1 MSNSVNIHH
10 TPLLQRFFRAKS
22 SISVVFFVYCVS
34 ILSQLVISLSASTT
48 YAASGQ
54 PLTRLIAVLVDQSIY
69 DSYQT
74 QVDRYASQYLQSQYS
89 DSKALVIPIRSANFQ
104 AQDIHKILQNL
115 YFDGQKDTPSQL
127 IGVTLIGD
135 IALPVVNDNNYY
147 YPTIYPY
154 VDFID
159 PQFVYSEQEQTFI
172 PNPQWIRQNP
182 ELRHN
187 LLRFDTSAEYNTFFL
202 KLAKYSSNPKA
213 RVSDKVWID
222 DLVAEQKSYDQWSLN
237 NYANQFVFAEDLWR
251 QRYTNLLLDLTNA
264 QEGNKV
270 YDLFSWASK
279 NPISANT
286 SVSTYN
292 DAPPELAK
300 QEVETAASMKWYFAW
315 IGKLAGLLKSTKWS
329 NVNTFDSD
337 KVGWLSSSQWVPTLF
352 LQQVMDGYLKDYYEL
367 YSEEYHTSVNNL
379 VEPSG
384 RYINSWDKIGINSH
398 IWKTYQHDELAKT
411 IILNLNDHLESVV
424 DNYIDEQKPYMTMPV
439 ATKKLG
445 YRSRPSRNGSKSQNM
460 ILEDVFDVSYFGSD
474 PWTSESIQDIMLFR
488 GTFLNIRDVSKL
500 SGYNYVRVSPMIWA
514 DGSAPQLRSIGASYG
529 FQSRE
534 VEANRWYN
542 VLLAQ
547 SDADYLDKLRLM
559 TLVGDNEC
567 KPKDITRDQY
577 VQRYWWWY
585 TPMNIDQQHILDYW
599 SLALDL
605 KQLDYTR
612 IWSPSYAVN
621 GATFGG
627 TVYDV
632 AWSKII
638 NPEFRKLWVVEWV
651 QEYYSK
657 WIVDENR
664 QAPQDCSDVWD
675 DLEFLVWEYDKK
687 QMLMEQICA
696 NNPDD
701 FECVRVRD
709 EYDNTANQLDELGDS
724 LIWWVDSCFPEKYEV
739 AVEYLSG
746 LKQDIDLEGISD
758 NYLAY
763 EAFAAVQRTSY
774 RPQIRDIK
782 TRFTPRHID
791 YYLQRLK
798 WQDGLNFAI
807 AKAVEKDSIE
817 PILFC
822 EKNFKN
828 DSKVDRKW
836 KLILSYAEVDFFDRV
851 MKLQPTRWIL
861 NRVLINNWLDNTKEI
876 SESQLDEIE
885 ACQPKLKEIYD
896 LEDDVDVKVSE
907 LAGYGFFE
915 AIKKGKA
922 LLELLK
928 LNTRVQDL
936 KDLYSDC
943 YDAVPAPIFN
953 YEVGK
958 TNVAGGWYDK
968 MYDYYYKTLPTLYTH
983 KAPHADDLYGKELKE
998 LRWVQQWFAYPDT
1011 NAIRKKGRNRAQY
1024 DISKYQ
1030 FDWLKFEVDSI
1041 SFVLEWQW
1049 WAREYSE
1056 GDNGNIYFSNNAT
1069 INLYGKEVSLAGM
1082 MWVFADN
1089 SKTLLLTWSDAP
1101 LSRWEQE
1108 AWGRAPFIY
1117 PRYGGMNMGTS
1128 DRAIDSVRY
1137 SSFQGIGGDLVKL
1150 VYPNLY
1156 NVSVFDTSGKLMS
1169 EEQIRV
1175 EIMKYLIQQARL
1187 YRSQLQAQQD
1197 KSQAFYNTQKK
1208 WFDILAK
1215 ADKYA
1220 TPNRSYDLSKIGDD
1234 FFVKWLAMKVGTKQ
1248 FSASDVITILAR
1260 NLYYQNLI
1268 APEKKSD
1275 VILDKELDGLYKNI
1289 ALDNVNSKRKF
1300 IFATYLTYDSNK
1312 TTWWVNRLND
1322 RANLS
1327 GLLLPG
1333 YDIKWYEITSLTS
1346 DGADYHVDPNLN
1358 PALKAFQLTSDT
1370 MSATPRRESN
1380 QETLTPLVCGN
1391 KTFDRWWV
1399 PILQYP
1405 KSFACWLEDVK
1416 KSSITITVNGDL
1428 VDLIKNINQSGWRA
1442 ATTWYFADQINF
1454 GKQLLD
1460 VPGQFGWLIDSA
1472 VKTVSFGKTNTSLG
1486 TDYQKW
1492 RWNLTTNSGLKFL
1505 ENDPL
1510 YDPNAMTNL
1519 ERSMSQ
1525 ILSTL
1530 AIDASTY
1537 QLPINGTWTLTLST
1551 SNRSQPYTMS
1561 ITGTGSACLTLN
1573 GVNTCTQPVQIN
1585 GRWSKVND
1593 KVEYKVGVAAW
1604 AKLWDAWLL
1613 VKICLQGTATC
1624 FTYPII
1630 YTIVPGQIAR
1640 IKAIDILDGGYLAR
1654 GSRMP
1659 IVIQWYDADDRPLSL
1674 APQPYRITSD
1684 KGNLSYMSQTSKSV
1698 DINTWQNL
1706 TMLYDSIWLTVDSD
1720 RITIAPIF
1728 ADDALMPVVNYTIP
1742 LADPVLRLST
1752 RAWDRTLEQGITIDL
1767 PSKPNTLT
1775 KSLWSGLTTLVPDQ
1789 VPMIRLSL
1797 ADVAGKWV
1805 LWEVKI
1811 SSVNGLISPGMI
1823 GSQML
1828 SGANNSI
1835 LTQRVWSD
1843 QDSFVITGAGQQIYL
1858 YPSYRAGKDIIQVS
1872 IGDRVWSIPVVVR
1885 PGSAAWVTITAPERL
1900 NQYQTGT
1907 VDLTVTDYW
1916 GNQLTSDTWLSLT
1929 AYGRGFT
1936 LVWSANPTT
1945 TSGPVINGIQ
1955 TIKGTARIT
1964 VVPEAIIGK
1973 GYITAQ
1979 VRDVA
1984 LDQQRSSYAGV
1995 LVQSILWPTK
2005 KINSLIL
2012 ELKGNDWGNSLW
2024 YQTSTD
2030 VKASR
2035 VITDSS
2041 KLLSVVT
2048 NLIEPSKLRQS
2059 QLIINPHWWITGPQ
2073 SQWAKLSL
2081 VQGTW
2086 NIVTVG
2092 EMLIPLD
2099 ESIWYALVQ
2108 SSTGALTTKPS
2119 EAAIYYIPMV
2129 QDSIITS
2136 NRINGS
2142 AIMINDVNVLDLK
2155 LGTMHPDLMM
2165 SYIDTT
2171 VYGWWVYG
2179 LIYQGKQVGMIVMY
2193 RPDTTLLRQTWV
2205 INNALSDIYDIMTGY
2220 VWWSTNSEVGIHIVT
2235 RDSSYIVAEI
2245 QKSAGDNLI
2254 AQFGQWLTVG
2264 DASKRYDQFS
2274 ITYGDAALSRST
2286 INVPAYAL
2294 VDGSNDPL
2302 KPLAVTQNLP
2312 YDTGIGQLIYHNPD
2326 KPIDRVESIDFNNDK
2341 LKDLLI
2347 VYTDGS
2353 IRLLKNYGGKQ
2364 PWRDLW
2370 HLMIIADGIQDLY
2383 VWDVDKNNYQDIIV
2397 HTQAGKLRVYYN
2409 NKWQFDVDGYP
2420 VCLDIPGGPD
2430 DLSQLYYWTIRDMD
2444 DDGGIDITTYD
2455 YNGDVK
2461 VFYGGR
2467 WGSSEWSSYVSR
2479 DHDLCDPDWKP
2490 RQQSTLVQSF
2500 GMNLLTNSIKDDSLI
2515 HWSTHVTRGNPYD
2528 QPIVKRESV
2537 ESYQDY
2543 EQLSELESKVTP
2555 TLWASDAQNAW
2566 LTSNTDFTSW
2576 LPEDKNWWDY
2586 DADTFG
2592 SDVASRAVNSINVSQ
2607 AVNAAYT
2614 DASRYVP
2621 VSDTLRPVYQTK
2633 GTTLYLPTNKTAST
2647 DPFAV
2652 TKTFKDLN
2660 GGLLIDRDLVEVT
2673 IRITGTP
2680 GVQFAYLDK
2689 LTWPWMVPL
2698 SDAGQLEWMSDDF
2711 LSLKGDITYNVDG
2724 YIFAINGATMNNA
2737 GVLSLTYIVQYRS
2750 EKLAEV
2756 VVKDPLPWSRYPMIQ
2771 AWSIDGCQKVERN
2784 YVSQWPSRPRS
2795 YSSKLIDY
2803 KAEIITKNT
2812 TSYTD
2817 FDAQTQKQ
2825 TAEII
2830 TSVGKED
2837 GIFDYIKERWNN
2849 DNVWQRIQGI
2859 ADGTY
2864 LQSIPTQFRI
2874 GLQSGAK
2881 EQEISRSISDFTSK
2895 LCNGFKNDDRSCAG
2909 VAPPVWVP
2917 FNMAFPPL
2925 TPGTVNIMWYKV
2937 FEDKWLPLLAFPTN
2951 WPIPIWPPNPSGAW
2965 WWLKWAPSSQFRF
2978 YVTPTLTTSL
2988 WFAFCFGPYGVWVK
3002 LPAPFKNVVGN
3013 CVVLATQPLREKQQ
3027 QCSAASNP
3035 SYSPP
3040 AQIDLPTCYGDLTT
3054 DLSKSNVTQMVTMS
3068 DETQA
3073 WLEKQRLTSPSDLY
3087 YDNTYYGWDAREV
3100 YGSSHPWVAK
3110 AIQTFNSVIQINKP
3124 ARVGSSA
3131 ELFCL
3136 GNCGGPNMWQTV
3148 KWFVK
3153 NSIDPASDKSNIRQI
3168 GKWVMKGIGA
3178 CMMQI
3183 ADNQIQYVKNN
3194 LLTSS
3199 LTVVLPDLS
3208 RLWVSNNWSDG
3219 AIWTDGNQIKQNRQ
3233 EIQAEKQAAKNDQA
3247 SHNQQVYESN
3257 VTNVSANS
3265 SAITALWEA
3274 ESNPFYRIEQL
3285 FNDVELITISH
3296 RDVMVDVPYIR
3307 TTDLSLYKTQF
3318 VWWAQRNDTIIE
3330 QWIDYGDGLAT
3341 ECLKLSD
3348 PEKRQECND
3357 LLKQVVYINTQLGQM
3372 KRSINSNKVM
3382 FDQYAHF
3389 QSTVLPNWKEQ
3400 QVVYLTELTTVIN
3413 STMSQLAGWSTQNAA
3428 RFTSWTSAIRSMI
3441 TAVKTWQL
3449 LIDFSLNW
3457 KERCGTCRIDNYDFA
3472 TCSLNGLCPN
3482 FPLFA
3487 WPNFRTPDFTID
3499 LSNIDA
3505 GIDLVVPNFIFR
3517 PVDVPLYRVA
3527 QMPDLP
3533 LPPDLWAPVYAQLN
3547 IILPTL
3553 PVIPGPPTLPSL
3565 PSLSMNVD
3573 MDLPLLPP
3581 APKIPMLPETLN
3593 AAVQVADFVGQILCI
3608 VKWDV
3613 WLVGEKFVKQKIEQI
3628 TARTREVSPF
3638 DSIIPIISQP
3648 RPQWYNARLDAYVNL
3663 RFYFDGIYNVFDEVV
3678 DTQRNQAMWELQQD
3692 FGKVINR
3699 GSDWVNGL
3707 ITTGSNA
3714 LTDAANSAL
3723 SGTILEWWW
3732 LPPLR
3737 YDATITPLWSAE
3749 FDTRVVAAL
3758 NQFGNSV
3765 EDSRLRDASRDI
3777 AWRVQKPLQTQPNL
3791 EGIDR
3796 VRRDAQ
3802 WIVMTEL
3809 DKAQWEYRQI
3819 KYEYDQWLDTL
3830 TSDQYVSDSS
3840 QTTRLSTSVYTIN
3853 PEVANYIQSSDI
3865 TQDYLQGN
3873 KQLLERYQVVL
3884 DKGNDSLNLD
3894 TANYQNSRRYV
3905 DNMLA
3910 MTNTALDHHRQLAYM
3925 NPGDESI
3932 DDEWGGGGGGGWWS
3946 SNVTNISRYTS
3957 TPKSNVKVWFDQT
3970 TQRDGYLIDTVV
3982 DTPIGKI
3989 SAAVDVIKPEWL
4001 GTQFRDR
4008 SFQEDMN
4015 GTDTK
4020 KPDIVLW
4027 DDDTIYIK
4035 YADQKDVHG
4044 SHTTVN
4050 TLYRLPALI
4059 SPDQLNTL
4067 TTSTNGYAIYD
4078 PGILSRSQLFKVWS
4092 SSYAITN
4099 FHLQWQDYDNA
4110 LFQWI
4115 NPDIIG
4121 QARDE
4126 IYMLRFTNLVDR
4138 HPDWMWPDSATA
4150 YVPLM
4155 VAGLTVD
4162 PATTKILIPGTR
4174 TARSIKDLIA
4184 NKTVHDVVSY
4194 DPSQDDIVWLLRNL
4208 PRSWEY
4214 AQVVRMELIDGA
4226 YIATSPWSNQD
4237 VWWHQIAADTIAP
4250 IPEVKLVR
4258 VATKETVW
4266 WWTSM
4271 QWYINTNYELTVSWK
4286 DNISIARTS
4295 VAGITQPRATQSIVR
4310 KIYEQKP
4317 TQLSYVFSAQD
4328 SSKNVTTINVV
4339 VTIENPELETTS
4351 ATNTD
4356 GARGTVTATLTP
4368 DLDDG
4373 VIKFQQQDTSSWK
4386 NLIGMPGGVSW
4397 YLVKPLQ
4404 TIFTGWLYNFP
4415 NSRWLKNADWTDA
4428 GSVSNQGQITTQDL
4442 RLLVRFPQWYPVI
4455 SMVNA
4460 SWVIQYELTYAPQTL
4475 TGSVPVDIKAP
4486 SQYRVLSLQ
4495 NFNAGIAWVFAG
4507 GQCIAPQLGECEV
4520 YVSNQWDI
4528 WVDPAVRSNY
4538 YGTYLWR
4545 DGHGVYQIMR
4555 DKTFVA
4561 EVNLVTKDIN

>member
-1 MSNSVNIHH
+1 MSNSVNTHH
-10 TPLLQRFFRAKS
+10 TPLLQRIFRAKS

-34 ILSQLVISLSASTT
+34 ILSQLVISLSASNT
-48 YAASGQ
+48 YAASAQ

-104 AQDIHKILQNL
+104 AQDIHKMLQNL
-115 YFDGQKDTPSQL
+115 YFEWQKDTPSQL

-135 IALPVVNDNNYY
+135 IALPVVNDNSYH

-159 PQFVYSEQEQTFI
+159 PQFVYSEQEQTFV
-172 PNPQWIRQNP
+172 PNPQWISQNP

-187 LLRFDTSAEYNTFFL
+187 LVRFDTGAEYNAFFL
-202 KLAKYSSNPKA
+202 KLAKYSTNPKN
-213 RVSDKVWID
+213 RVSDKVWVD

-264 QEGNKV
+264 QEGNKT
-270 YDLFSWASK
+270 YDLFSGASK

-292 DAPPELAK
+292 DAPAELVK
-300 QEVETAASMKWYFAW
+300 QEADTAASLDGYFKWV
-315 IGKLAGLLKSTKWS
+315 GKLASLLKGKKSANS
-329 NVNTFDSD
+329 NTFDSD

-352 LQQVMDGYLKDYYEL
+352 LQQVMDGYLKDYYKL

-384 RYINSWDKIGINSH
+384 RYINSGDKIGINSH
-398 IWKTYQHDELAKT
+398 IWKTYQEDELAKT
-411 IILNLNDHLESVV
+411 IILNLNDQLESK
-424 DNYIDEQKPYMTMPV
+424 IDTLIESEKLYMTVPV
-439 ATKKLG
+439 PTKRLT
-445 YRSRPSRNGSKSQNM
+445 YRSNPSSSCGSHTNDM
-460 ILEDVFDVSYFGSD
+460 ILEDIRDVSYFGTD
-474 PWTSESIQDIMLFR
+474 PWTSSTIQDMMIFR
-488 GTFLNIRDVSKL
+488 WSFLNLTWVASL
-500 SGYNYVRVSPMIWA
+500 SGYDYTKVPLLDKISTIT
-514 DGSAPQLRSIGASYG
+514 RSVWSSYG
-529 FQSRE
+529 IQSRE

-542 VLLAQ
+542 VMLAQ
-547 SDADYLDKLRLM
+547 QDEDYFGEVKKLI
-559 TLVGDNEC
+559 LVWSNEC
-567 KPKDITRDQY
+567 SSAGLDSVERYK
-577 VQRYWWWY
+577 QRYWWWY
-585 TPMNIDQQHILDYW
+585 TPMNIDSDHIAEYGSLSLNLKALDY
-599 SLALDL
+599 
-605 KQLDYTR
+605 R
-612 IWSPSYAVN
+612 HIWSPSYAVN

-627 TVYDV
+627 TVYDI
-632 AWSKII
+632 AWSKMI
-638 NPEFRKLWVVEWV
+638 NPLFRKLWVVAWT
-651 QEYYSK
+651 QEYVTNTYADPNWVS
-657 WIVDENR
+657 
-664 QAPQDCSDVWD
+664 PTDCSWFIDNYYQLESQLASITEEYQRNCVDRSDNYCPDLKKDVD
-675 DLEFLVWEYDKK
+675 DTA
-687 QMLMEQICA
+687 QQIQDIE
-696 NNPDD
+696 NSPENS
-701 FECVRVRD
+701 EK
-709 EYDNTANQLDELGDS
+709 LS
-724 LIWWVDSCFPEKYEV
+724 SCFPTKYTVIQEIKPQV
-739 AVEYLSG
+739 KTDVS
-746 LKQDIDLEGISD
+746 LKDISD
-758 NYLAY
+758 NYTGY
-763 EAFAAVQRTSY
+763 STFAAIQWTAY
-774 RPQIRDIK
+774 RPDITFR
-782 TRFTPRHID
+782 TRATSAYVESKLRRF
-791 YYLQRLK
+791 K
-798 WQDGLNFAI
+798 WQDGLNYAI
-807 AKAVEKDSIE
+807 AQAVESKSLK
-817 PILFC
+817 PILYC
-822 EKNFKN
+822 NSDKRKITYNY
-828 DSKVDRKW
+828 STVDYLRVVNTPAVGWVK
-836 KLILSYAEVDFFDRV
+836 KRV
-851 MKLQPTRWIL
+851 M
-861 NRVLINNWLDNTKEI
+861 INNGLSSTAPTLEEEKQIDACQLIYDQVYKVEDEIYKKAQEGKSAWLFDFKKKLWLAFDIIKLNKQTAAIKEANMICFLDNK
-876 SESQLDEIE
+876 
-885 ACQPKLKEIYD
+885 
-896 LEDDVDVKVSE
+896 
-907 LAGYGFFE
+907 
-915 AIKKGKA
+915 
-922 LLELLK
+922 
-928 LNTRVQDL
+928 
-936 KDLYSDC
+936 
-943 YDAVPAPIFN
+943 PIFN
-953 YEVGK
+953 YEAK
-958 TNVAGGWYDK
+958 AGACGWGWWYMN
-968 MYDYYYKTLPTLYTH
+968 MYDYYYKTLPSLFVH
-983 KAPHADDLYGKELKE
+983 KSPTAEELYGKELKQ
-998 LRWVQQWFAYPDT
+998 LKGIQKNYAYPD
-1011 NAIRKKGRNRAQY
+1011 IDSMRKEGKRRAQY
-1024 DISKYQ
+1024 DLTKYRY
-1030 FDWLKFEVDSI
+1030 DGLKVEVDAI
-1041 SFVLEWQW
+1041 SFVLIPGEDYSLQW
-1049 WAREYSE
+1049 
-1056 GDNGNIYFSNNAT
+1056 DFIYFTSGASL
-1069 INLYGKEVSLAGM
+1069 NLYGKSISLNNM
-1082 MWVFADN
+1082 MGVFSGGSIIN
-1089 SKTLLLTWSDAP
+1089 LTGSDKLNDIA
-1101 LSRWEQE
+1101 
-1108 AWGRAPFIY
+1108 RATFKY
-1117 PRYGGMNMGTS
+1117 PRYGAMNMGTS
-1128 DRAIDSVRY
+1128 DRPIDSVRY

-1156 NVSVFDTSGKLMS
+1156 NVSVFDANGKLMS
-1169 EEQIRV
+1169 EEQIKI
-1175 EIMKYLIQQARL
+1175 EIMKYLIKQAQL

-1197 KSQAFYNTQKK
+1197 KSQTYYNTQKK

-1220 TPNRSYDLSKIGDD
+1220 TPNRNYDLSKIGDD

-1248 FSASDVITILAR
+1248 FSYQDVITILAR

-1268 APEKKSD
+1268 SPEKKSD

-1289 ALDNVNSKRKF
+1289 ALDNINSKRKF
-1300 IFATYLTYDSNK
+1300 TFATYLTYDSNK
-1312 TTWWVNRLND
+1312 TTWGVDRLTD
-1322 RANLS
+1322 WTNLS

-1346 DGADYHVDPNLN
+1346 DGADYHVDPTLN

-1428 VDLIKNINQSGWRA
+1428 VDLIKTINQSGWKVA
-1442 ATTWYFADQINF
+1442 ATWYFADQIGYADSWKQF
-1454 GKQLLD
+1454 GSQALD

-1472 VKTVSFGKTNTSLG
+1472 VKVATLGKTQTSLG

-1492 RWNLTTNSGLKFL
+1492 RWNLTTNSGWKFL
-1505 ENDPL
+1505 DNDPL
-1510 YDPNAMTNL
+1510 YDPSAMTNL
-1519 ERSMSQ
+1519 ERSMSEV
-1525 ILSTL
+1525 LGTL
-1530 AIDASTY
+1530 AVDASSY
-1537 QLPINGTWTLTLST
+1537 QLPINGTGTLTLST

-1561 ITGTGSACLTLN
+1561 ISGTGSACLTLN

-1593 KVEYKVGVAAW
+1593 KVEYKVGIAAW

-1613 VKICLQGTATC
+1613 VKICLQGSATC
-1624 FTYPII
+1624 FSYPII
-1630 YTIVPGQIAR
+1630 YTIIPGQIAR

-1659 IVIQWYDADDRPLSL
+1659 LVIQWYDADGRPLSI

-1684 KGNLSYMSQTSKSV
+1684 KGNLSYMSQTTKSV
-1698 DINTWQNL
+1698 DVNTWQNL
-1706 TMLYDSIWLTVDSD
+1706 TMLYDSAWLTVDSD
-1720 RITIAPIF
+1720 RLTIAPIF
-1728 ADDALMPVVNYTIP
+1728 ADDVLLPVVNYTIP
-1742 LADPVLRLST
+1742 LADPTLRLST
-1752 RAWDRTLEQGITIDL
+1752 RAGDRTLEQGITIDL

-1775 KSLWSGLTTLVPDQ
+1775 KWIWSGLTTLVPDQ

-1797 ADVAGKWV
+1797 ADVVGKWV
-1805 LWEVKI
+1805 LGEIKI
-1811 SSVNGLISPGMI
+1811 SSVNGLVSPGMI
-1823 GSQML
+1823 GSQIVT
-1828 SGANNSI
+1828 GANNI
-1835 LTQRVWSD
+1835 KLTQRVWSD

-1936 LVWSANPTT
+1936 LVWSTNPTT
-1945 TSGPVINGIQ
+1945 TSGTTINDIQ
-1955 TIKGTARIT
+1955 TIKGTAHIT
-1964 VVPEAIIGK
+1964 VVPKAIIGK
-1973 GYITAQ
+1973 GYVTAQ

-2005 KINSLIL
+2005 KINSLIV
-2012 ELKGNDWGNSLW
+2012 ELKGNDWGNIW

-2059 QLIINPHWWITGPQ
+2059 QLIINPHGWITGPQ

-2086 NIVTVG
+2086 NIITAG

-2099 ESIWYALVQ
+2099 KSVWYALVQ
-2108 SSTGALTTKPS
+2108 SNTGALTVKPS
-2119 EAAIYYIPMV
+2119 AAGIYYIPTL

-2136 NRINGS
+2136 NRTNGS
-2142 AIMINDVNVLDLK
+2142 AIMINGINVLDLK
-2155 LGTMHPDLMM
+2155 LGTMHPDITM

-2171 VYGWWVYG
+2171 NYGAGVYGM
-2179 LIYQGKQVGMIVMY
+2179 IYQGKQVGMVIMY
-2193 RPDTTLLRQTWV
+2193 RPDTSLLKSIW
-2205 INNALSDIYDIMTGY
+2205 AMKSGLSDIYDVMTGY
-2220 VWWSTNSEVGIHIVT
+2220 VWWSTNSEIGIHIVT
-2235 RDSSYIVAEI
+2235 RDSSYTLDQNEKSQGDSLIV
-2245 QKSAGDNLI
+2245 
-2254 AQFGQWLTVG
+2254 QFGQWLTVG

-2302 KPLAVTQNLP
+2302 KPLPITQNLP

-2326 KPIDRVESIDFNNDK
+2326 KPIDRVDSIDFNNDG

-2353 IRLLKNYGGKQ
+2353 VRLLKSYGGKQ

-2383 VWDVDKNNYQDIIV
+2383 VGDVDKNGYQDIIV

-2409 NKWQFDVDGYP
+2409 NRWQFDVDGYP

-2444 DDGGIDITTYD
+2444 DDKGIDITTYD
-2455 YNGDVK
+2455 YNGDIK

-2467 WGSSEWSSYVSR
+2467 WGSSEGSSYVSR
-2479 DHDLCDPDWKP
+2479 DHDLCDPDWKS
-2490 RQQSTLVQSF
+2490 RQQSVLVQSF
-2500 GMNLLTNSIKDDSLI
+2500 GMNLLTTPIKDDSLL
-2515 HWSTHVTRGNPYD
+2515 HWSTHVTRSNPYD

-2537 ESYQDY
+2537 DYYQNY
-2543 EQLSELESKVTP
+2543 EQLSGLESKTTP
-2555 TLWASDAQNAW
+2555 TLSASDAEKAG
-2566 LTSNTDFTSW
+2566 LTTDTNFASW
-2576 LPEDKNWWDY
+2576 LPKDKNGWDY
-2586 DADTFG
+2586 NATTFG

-2621 VSDTLRPVYQTK
+2621 VPDSLRPTYQTK
-2633 GTTLYLPTNKTAST
+2633 GTTLYLPTNKTSSG

-2660 GGLLIDRDLVEVT
+2660 GGLLIDRDLVQVT
-2673 IRITGTP
+2673 VKISGTP

-2698 SDAGQLEWMSDDF
+2698 TEAGQLEWMSDDF
-2711 LSLKGDITYNVDG
+2711 LSLKSWITYNTDG
-2724 YIFAINGATMNNA
+2724 YIFAINGATMNSA
-2737 GVLSLTYIVQYRS
+2737 GVLSLSYIVQYRS

-2771 AWSIDGCQKVERN
+2771 AWSIDWCQKVERN
-2784 YVSQWPSRPRS
+2784 YVSQWPTKPRV
-2795 YSSKLIDY
+2795 YASKIIDY
-2803 KAEIITKNT
+2803 KPEIIAKNT
-2812 TSYTD
+2812 LSYTD
-2817 FDAQTQKQ
+2817 FDKQTQKQ
-2825 TAEII
+2825 TAELI

-2837 GIFDYIKERWNN
+2837 GVFDYIKERWNN

-2859 ADGTY
+2859 TDGTY

-2874 GLQSGAK
+2874 GLQSWSK
-2881 EQEISRSISDFTSK
+2881 EQERSNNISKFTNN
-2895 LCNGFKNDDRSCAG
+2895 LCNGFKIGEASCAG
-2909 VAPPVWVP
+2909 TTPPTGVP

-2937 FEDKWLPLLAFPTN
+2937 FEDKWLPLLAFPTS
-2951 WPIPIWPPNPSGAW
+2951 WPIPIWPPNPTNAW
-2965 WWLKWAPSSQFRF
+2965 WWLGDTASVSQFRF
-2978 YVTPTLTTSL
+2978 YATPTLTASL
-2988 WFAFCFGPYGVWVK
+2988 GFAFCFGPYGVWVK

-3013 CVVLATQPLREKQQ
+3013 CIVLATQPLLKKQQ
-3027 QCSAASNP
+3027 QCSVASNP

-3040 AQIDLPTCYGDLTT
+3040 AQPDLPTCYGDLTT

-3073 WLEKQRLTSPSDLY
+3073 WLERQRLTSPSDLY
-3087 YDNTYYGWDAREV
+3087 YNNTYYGWDTWETYA
-3100 YGSSHPWVAK
+3100 SSHAWVAK
-3110 AIQTFNSVIQINKP
+3110 AIQTSNSVIHINKP
-3124 ARVGSSA
+3124 ARVGSSV

-3136 GNCGGPNMWQTV
+3136 GNCGGPSAWQTV

-3153 NSIDPASDKSNIRQI
+3153 NSIDPANTQTKVRQV

-3178 CMMQI
+3178 CVMQI

-3208 RLWVSNNWSDG
+3208 RLWASSDQWNTLSNNSSNVGWSMWDGLDRAAGVATWVVDAIADINLKNMLSSVSN
-3219 AIWTDGNQIKQNRQ
+3219 Q
-3233 EIQAEKQAAKNDQA
+3233 
-3247 SHNQQVYESN
+3247 
-3257 VTNVSANS
+3257 SANS
-3265 SAITALWEA
+3265 KIIDTMSQSDI
-3274 ESNPFYRIEQL
+3274 NPFYPIEQL
-3285 FNDVELITISH
+3285 FNDIELINISH
-3296 RDVMVDVPYIR
+3296 KNVMVDVPYIR

-3318 VWWAQRNDTIIE
+3318 VWWAQRNEQIIK
-3330 QWIDYGDGLAT
+3330 QWVDYGDGLAT
-3341 ECLKLSD
+3341 ECLQLSD
-3348 PEKRQECND
+3348 PVKKQECNE
-3357 LLKQVVYINTQLGQM
+3357 LLKQVVYVNTQLGQM

-3400 QVVYLTELTTVIN
+3400 QVIYLTEMTNVIN

-3428 RFTSWTSAIRSMI
+3428 RFTSWTSSIRSMI

-3449 LIDFSLNW
+3449 LVDFALNW

-3505 GIDLVVPNFIFR
+3505 GIDIVVPNFKFR

-3527 QMPDLP
+3527 QMSDLP
-3533 LPPDLWAPVYAQLN
+3533 LPPDLWSPIYAQLN

-3593 AAVQVADFVGQILCI
+3593 AAVQVADFVGKILCI

-3628 TARTREVSPF
+3628 TARTWEVSPF
-3638 DSIIPIISQP
+3638 DSIIPVISQP

-3663 RFYFDGIYNVFDEVV
+3663 RFYFDWLYNVFDEVV
-3678 DTQRNQAMWELQQD
+3678 DTQWNQSMWQLQQQ
-3692 FGKVINR
+3692 FAKQINKS
-3699 GSDWVNGL
+3699 SDWVNGW
-3707 ITTGSNA
+3707 ITTG
-3714 LTDAANSAL
+3714 ANGITNTANKAL
-3723 SGTILEWWW
+3723 SGTILEWGW

-3737 YDATITPLWSAE
+3737 YDATIKPLWSAE

-3758 NQFGNSV
+3758 NQFANSV
-3765 EDSRLRDASRDI
+3765 EDSTLRDASRDI
-3777 AWRVQKPLQTQPNL
+3777 AWRVQKPLQTQANL

-3802 WIVMTEL
+3802 WIVTTQL
-3809 DKAQWEYRQI
+3809 DKAQWEYQQI
-3819 KYEYDQWLDTL
+3819 KYNYDEWLDTL
-3830 TSDQYVSDSS
+3830 TSDQYVSDDS
-3840 QTTRLSTSVYTIN
+3840 QTTTLSTSVYTIN
-3853 PEVANYIQSSDI
+3853 PEVADYIQSSDI
-3865 TQDYLQGN
+3865 RHDYLQGN
-3873 KQLLERYQVVL
+3873 KQLLERYQTAL
-3884 DKGNDSLNLD
+3884 DKGSDSLNLD
-3894 TANYQNSRRYV
+3894 TANYQSSRAYV
-3905 DNMLA
+3905 DQMLA
-3910 MTNTALDHHRQLAYM
+3910 MTDTALDRHTQLAQYI
-3925 NPGDESI
+3925 NSPDGKWFINDPNWVWDRSTLPDPGPWYIAPDTA
-3932 DDEWGGGGGGGWWS
+3932 S
-3946 SNVTNISRYTS
+3946 STTS
-3957 TPKSNVKVWFDQT
+3957 TSTTTQKTNVKVWFDQS

-3982 DTPIGKI
+3982 DTPIGKVK
-3989 SAAVDVIKPEWL
+3989 AAVDAIKPEWL
-4001 GTQFRDR
+4001 GTQYRER
-4008 SFQEDMN
+4008 SFKEDMN
-4015 GTDTK
+4015 GNNAT
-4020 KPDIVLW
+4020 KPDIVLR
-4027 DDDTIYIK
+4027 DDTTIYIK
-4035 YADQKDVHG
+4035 YADQANVHG
-4044 SHTTVN
+4044 SHITTK

-4059 SPDQLNTL
+4059 SPDQLDKL
-4067 TTSTNGYAIYD
+4067 TTSTNGYVVYD
-4078 PGILSRSQLFKVWS
+4078 PGILSRSQLFRLWS
-4092 SSYAITN
+4092 DSYAIAN
-4099 FHLQWQDYDNA
+4099 FHLQGQDYNNT

-4121 QARDE
+4121 QARNE
-4126 IYMLRFTNLVDR
+4126 IYMLKFTNLVDR
-4138 HPDWMWPDSATA
+4138 HPDWMWPDSATQ

-4155 VAGLTVD
+4155 IAGVTVN
-4162 PATTKILIPGTR
+4162 PETTKILIPGTK

-4184 NKTVHDVVSY
+4184 SKTIHDVVSY

-4214 AQVVRMELIDGA
+4214 AQVVRMQLKDGA
-4226 YIATSPWSNQD
+4226 YVATSPWSNQD

-4258 VATKETVW
+4258 VATKQTVW

-4271 QWYINTNYELTVSWK
+4271 QWYINTNYELTVTWK

-4295 VAGITQPRATQSIVR
+4295 VAGITQPRAAVTTIK

-4317 TQLSYVFSAQD
+4317 TTLSYTFSAQD

-4339 VTIENPELETTS
+4339 VMIDKPELETTS
-4351 ATNTD
+4351 ANNTD

-4373 VIKFQQQDTSSWK
+4373 VIKFQQQDTASWK
-4386 NLIGMPGGVSW
+4386 SLIGMPGGVSW
-4397 YLVKPLQ
+4397 YPVKPLQ
-4404 TIFTGWLYNFP
+4404 TMFTGGLYSFP

-4428 GSVSNQGQITTQDL
+4428 GSVSNQGQITSQDL

-4460 SWVIQYELTYAPQTL
+4460 SWVVQYELTYAPQTL
-4475 TGSVPVDIKAP
+4475 TGSAPVDIKSP
-4486 SQYRVLSLQ
+4486 SQYRVLSLE
-4495 NFNAGIAWVFAG
+4495 NFNAGIAWVFAQ

-4520 YVSNQWDI
+4520 YVSKWWDI

-4561 EVNLVTKDIN
+4561 EVNLVTKEIK